1 MYLAVVQVPWWR
13 MVSESIW
20 ILFWSKA
27 WFPLKQWLKKKNKQ
41 TNKHFLLK
49 GFQAMVIIEWG
60 QEPKQKPKKRNP
72 VWALKIS
79 RKH

>member
-1 MYLAVVQVPWWR
+1 MI
-13 MVSESIW
+13 SIEAMTE
-20 ILFWSKA
+20 K
-27 WFPLKQWLKKKNKQ
+27 KQTNKQ

-60 QEPKQKPKKRNP
+60 QEPKQKPKKPNP